1 MTRWFT
7 PAEML
12 ATATSTNAELL
23 QLSGPRNLY
32 PGTLGRIEVG
42 AIADVLLVDGDPLK
56 DIKLLADP
64 DTSLKV
70 IVKGGTIIKNA
81 L

>member
-12 ATATSTNAELL
+12 ATATSTNAELP

-70 IVKGGTIIKNA
+70 IVKDGTIIKNA